1 VAHPTIGYGLLR
13 RGLLAA
19 ALATALAL
27 TACGAKDNPAN
38 PGNTGDTGS
47 GQLGDAGS
55 PGPNTSADGGGGGG
69 NTGGSGGGTATTQAP
84 LYPSDAKS
92 YGLEILKAWGNKD
105 YTRFCT
111 LADAHSVDQAK
122 SYGDRNTS
130 WTYVFCQVNGAN
142 NDCKYYNANGDIVQ
156 IWLTTAK
163 LGSPGAGNLFYMEYG
178 GLPNNVGDYV
188 GRFVSA
194 WTNGDYAAM
203 VLLSNPSVADH
214 FKNEPKFPVGSQVQ
228 AAQACGSKMCVDVIG
243 VPPGSAKT
251 QHFTI
256 DTAKITAKKPNG
268 ITGYEPAT
276 AV

>member
-1 VAHPTIGYGLLR
+1 VAHPTIR
-13 RGLLAA
+13 RCLLAA
-19 ALATALAL
+19 AVAATLAL
-27 TACGAKDNPAN
+27 TACGGAKETPGGNPTS
-38 PGNTGDTGS
+38 TGDTGS

-55 PGPNTSADGGGGGG
+55 PSPGTTGGTGGTGGGGGG
-69 NTGGSGGGTATTQAP
+69 GATTQAP
-84 LYPSDAKS
+84 LYPGDAKS

-105 YTRFCT
+105 YTRFGN

-130 WTYVFCQVNGAN
+130 WTHVFCQVNGAN

-163 LGSPGAGNLFYMEYG
+163 LGSPGAGNLFSMEYG
-178 GLPNNVGDYV
+178 SIPNNTGDYV

-203 VLLSNPSVADH
+203 VLFSNPTVADH

-228 AAQACGSKMCVDVIG
+228 APAPCGSKLCVDVIG

-256 DTAKITAKKPNG
+256 DNSKITGKKPNG